1 MAHLSTM
8 MQGFHPWKMNSTVFQ
23 KTVAVNDYYLRGPK
37 SEYPLG
43 SIQSQ
48 GRKGHFRRRK
58 ALRLLQQ
65 LDKTKS
71 VAKTNWRKVRTALPY
86 GRKHAR

>member
-1 MAHLSTM
+1 M
-8 MQGFHPWKMNSTVFQ
+8 PKM
-23 KTVAVNDYYLRGPK
+23 KTHKGAAKRFTFT
-37 SEYPLG
+37 G
-43 SIQSQ
+43 SGKAIQSQ

-65 LDKTKS
+65 LDKTKPVHKGNKRM
-71 VAKTNWRKVRTALPY
+71 VAGALPY